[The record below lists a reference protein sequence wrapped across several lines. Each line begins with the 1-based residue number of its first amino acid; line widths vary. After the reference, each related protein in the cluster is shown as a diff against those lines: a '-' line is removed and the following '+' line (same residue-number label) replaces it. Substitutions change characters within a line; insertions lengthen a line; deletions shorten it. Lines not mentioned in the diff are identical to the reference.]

1 MRSIT
6 TRRRFLKGSSILLT
20 AAAVSGP
27 IHVFAQE
34 KSQQDKTKKPAGN
47 KAEEVSPAE
56 DLMREHG
63 VLDRVLLIYGE
74 VLIRLHEGRTVPP
87 EALTSAAD
95 LIRRFIEDY
104 HEKLEEEHL
113 FPRFEK
119 AGQLVE
125 LVQVLRQQHQAGR
138 RLTETI
144 KNRAITA
151 MRKNADDEKAVVE
164 AMHSFVRLYRPHA
177 AREDTVLF
185 PAFRSLVSSHE
196 YDALG
201 EEFEDKEHALFGE
214 DGFEKVVDEVAQLE
228 KTLGIYDLAQFTPQ
242 L

>member
-1 MRSIT
+1 MQSIT
-6 TRRRFLKGSSILLT
+6 TRRRFLKGSSALLAAT
-20 AAAVSGP
+20 AVGGP
-27 IHVFAQE
+27 LTVLAQE
-34 KSQQDKTKKPAGN
+34 KSQPDKEEKSADN

-74 VLIRLHEGRTVPP
+74 VLIRLHEGQTVPP
-87 EALTSAAD
+87 EALASGAD
-95 LIRRFIEDY
+95 LVRRFIEDY
-104 HEKLEEEHL
+104 HEKLEEEYL

-119 AGQLVE
+119 AGKLVE

-144 KNRAITA
+144 KNRAPA
-151 MRKNADDEKAVVE
+151 MRKNADDQKAVVE
-164 AMHSFVRLYRPHA
+164 AMHGFIRLYRPHA

-185 PAFRSLVSSHE
+185 PAFRPLVSSQE

-201 EEFEDKEHALFGE
+201 EAFEDKEHALFGD
-214 DGFEKVVDEVAQLE
+214 DGFEKIVAEVAKLE
-228 KTLGIYDLAQFTPQ
+228 QTLGIYDLAQFTPQ

>member
-1 MRSIT
+1 VTAGGRP
-6 TRRRFLKGSSILLT
+6 LSSL
-20 AAAVSGP
+20 
-27 IHVFAQE
+27 AQE
-34 KSQQDKTKKPAGN
+34 KSQPDKAEKSADD

-63 VLDRVLLIYGE
+63 VLDRILLIYGE
-74 VLIRLHEGRTVPP
+74 VLIRLHEGQTFPP
-87 EALTSAAD
+87 EVLTSGAD
-95 LIRRFIEDY
+95 LVRRFIEDY
-104 HEKLEEEHL
+104 HEKLEEEYL

-119 AGQLVE
+119 AGKLVE

-144 KNRAITA
+144 KNRAPAAI
-151 MRKNADDEKAVVE
+151 RKNADEQKAVVE
-164 AMHSFVRLYRPHA
+164 AIHGFIRLYRPHA

-185 PAFRSLVSSHE
+185 PAFRSLVSAQE

-201 EEFEDKEHALFGE
+201 EEFEDKEHVLFGD
-214 DGFEKVVDEVAQLE
+214 DGFAKIVAEVAKLE
-228 KTLGIYDLAQFTPQ
+228 QTLGIYDLAQFTPQ